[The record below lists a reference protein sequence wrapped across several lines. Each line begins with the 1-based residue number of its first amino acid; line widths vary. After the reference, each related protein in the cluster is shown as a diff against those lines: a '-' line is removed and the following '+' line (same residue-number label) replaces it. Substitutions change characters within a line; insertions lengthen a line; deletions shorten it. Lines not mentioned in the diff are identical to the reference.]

1 MSKVY
6 EISILG
12 RAIWDLHSLNNEGT
26 VGNVT
31 EPRTVV
37 LADGT
42 KTDGISGEMLK
53 HIHVAK
59 MWELEKN
66 KKNFC
71 EACQVLEP
79 SRIDRVFQK
88 MKKDER
94 KDYTFEKAAGKA
106 ISECA
111 ICDLHGFLVQKPT
124 GARPS
129 TIEFGWALG
138 IPKIYR
144 DIHVHARH
152 ALGEKGKED
161 TKKGDEEEAE
171 VETTQMI
178 YHRPTR
184 SGMYAIVSLFQPW
197 RIGLNN
203 VNFKYDIDLKERKR
217 RYELALKA
225 YQAMFLRMD
234 GAMTTTRLPH
244 LEEFEGVIVVS
255 NDNFPAP
262 VVSPLNSGYKEKLK
276 TIHNKIGAFEILEF
290 NSISDFVSRINEIT
304 SRDIYTIGD
313 SK

>member
-12 RAIWDLHSLNNEGT
+12 RAVWDLHSLNNEGT

-66 KKNFC
+66 KKNLC

-79 SRIDRVFQK
+79 TRIDRVFQK

-94 KDYTFEKAAGKA
+94 KEYTFEKAASKA

-111 ICDLHGFLVQKPT
+111 ICDLHGFLVQTPT

-152 ALGEKGKED
+152 ALGEKAREKGAGKE
-161 TKKGDEEEAE
+161 A
-171 VETTQMI
+171 VETTQML

-203 VNFKYDIDLKERKR
+203 VNFEYNIEPKERKR

-244 LEEFEGVIVVS
+244 LEDFEGVIVVS
-255 NDNFPAP
+255 NNNFPAP
-262 VVSPLNSGYKEKLK
+262 VVSPLNNGYKEKLK
-276 TIHNKIGAFEILEF
+276 GIQSQIDTFEILEF
-290 NSISDFVSRINEIT
+290 NSISDFVNRINEI
-304 SRDIYTIGD
+304 SGRDIYSIGD

>member
-6 EISILG
+6 EVSILG
-12 RAIWDLHSLNNEGT
+12 RATWDLHSLNNEGT

-53 HIHVAK
+53 HVHTAK

-66 KKNFC
+66 KENLC
-71 EACQVLEP
+71 EACKVLEP
-79 SRIDRVFQK
+79 TRIDRVFQK

-94 KDYTFEKAAGKA
+94 KNYTFEKATEKA
-106 ISECA
+106 LKECS
-111 ICDLHGFLVQKPT
+111 ICDLQGFLVQTPT
-124 GARPS
+124 GSRTS

-138 IPKIYR
+138 IPNIYR

-152 ALGEKGKED
+152 ALGEKAREKSTKE
-161 TKKGDEEEAE
+161 EP
-171 VETTQMI
+171 ETTQMI

-184 SGMYAIVSLFQPW
+184 SGTYAIVSLFQPW

-203 VNFKYDIDLKERKR
+203 VNFEYNIDSNERKR

-244 LEEFEGVIVVS
+244 TEEFEGVIVVS

-262 VVSPLNSGYKEKLK
+262 VISPLKDTYKETVKSVK
-276 TIHNKIGAFEILEF
+276 SQINNLEVIEF
-290 NSISDFVSRINEIT
+290 DNISDFVRGIEEI
-304 SRDIYTIGD
+304 SGRDLYTIGD

>member
-1 MSKVY
+1 MSKIY
-6 EISILG
+6 EVSILG
-12 RAIWDLHSLNNEGT
+12 RATWDLHSLNNEGT

-53 HIHVAK
+53 HIHAAK

-66 KKNFC
+66 KKNLC
-71 EACQVLEP
+71 EACKVLEP
-79 SRIDRVFQK
+79 TRIDRFFQT
-88 MKKDER
+88 MKREDR
-94 KDYTFEKAAGKA
+94 KNYTFEKATEKA
-106 ISECA
+106 IKECA
-111 ICDLHGFLVQKPT
+111 ICDLHGFLVQTPT
-124 GARPS
+124 GSRTS

-138 IPKIYR
+138 VPKIYR
-144 DIHVHARH
+144 DIHIHARH
-152 ALGEKGKED
+152 ALGEKAREKSS
-161 TKKGDEEEAE
+161 EEGS
-171 VETTQMI
+171 ETTQMI

-184 SGMYAIVSLFQPW
+184 SGTYAIVSLFQPW

-203 VNFKYDIDLKERKR
+203 VNFDYNVDLEERKR
-217 RYELALKA
+217 RYKLSLKA

-244 LEEFEGVIVVS
+244 TEEFEGTIIVT

-262 VVSPLNSGYKEKLK
+262 VISPLRNEYKETLK
-276 TIHNKIGAFEILEF
+276 AIKSQIDALEILEF
-290 NSISDFVSRINEIT
+290 NNISDFVNKIEEI
-304 SRDIYTIGD
+304 SGKDLYTIGD